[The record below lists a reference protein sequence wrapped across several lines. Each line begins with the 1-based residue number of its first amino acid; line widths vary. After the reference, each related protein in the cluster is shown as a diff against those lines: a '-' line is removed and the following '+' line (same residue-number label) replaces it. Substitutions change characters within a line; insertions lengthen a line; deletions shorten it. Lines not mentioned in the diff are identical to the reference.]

1 MFDISKVSLQT
12 SLALNRLTQDLHADT
27 HCFQLRVDWAPISSL
42 VCHTG
47 HLQNAAFLKLKM
59 KQFEMLEKRKE
70 KRCHVWHVM
79 TCPTTSLDPNPV
91 LFFRV
96 PNSHGFGTRLWR
108 GFSQSA
114 AHLWILGPV
123 AAVAWVSDLSDSIRF
138 YHIPLILCYI
148 PSSILWYFLEHSFEL
163 CFAGQVVPLGFICW
177 HWKIHRCQGEIVK
190 SGSMQPP
197 CFPKTEPGGE
207 LGGAK
212 FRRRADEVIPK
223 GSKTELPLLL

>member
-1 MFDISKVSLQT
+1 
-12 SLALNRLTQDLHADT
+12 
-27 HCFQLRVDWAPISSL
+27 
-42 VCHTG
+42 
-47 HLQNAAFLKLKM
+47 
-59 KQFEMLEKRKE
+59 MLEKRKE
-70 KRCHVWHVM
+70 KRCHVWHVL
-79 TCPTTSLDPNPV
+79 TCPTTSSKRFWGPMEPHVHGPKSRPV
-91 LFFRV
+91 L
-96 PNSHGFGTRLWR
+96 
-108 GFSQSA
+108 QSSE
-114 AHLWILGPV
+114 LPWLRKK
-123 AAVAWVSDLSDSIRF
+123 AVARFLPIGGSPVDPGSCSSCSMSIWSIRF

-197 CFPKTEPGGE
+197 CFPKTELGGE